1 MKTKKIFL
9 ASSSELREDRQEFER
24 LVSRQNNDWVP
35 RGVYLQ
41 LVIWED
47 FLDAM
52 SQARLQDEYN
62 KAVREC
68 DLFVML
74 FSTKVGKYTEEEF
87 ETAFGQFKATNK
99 PFIFTYFKD
108 TEVSIV
114 MANEND
120 LMSLWAF
127 RKKLLALGHFPTVY
141 KNLGDLRYHFD
152 QQLEK
157 LAASGFFE
165 LTSGSSVAPPTAAPQ
180 ASPALPYLA
189 FGSWT
194 LRNAVDEVGLDWSNS
209 VLKFSSQEPVP
220 VGLQLRGTFTWRLNN
235 ELIGTEE
242 VSGYYIAATRQITL
256 EGERVTA
263 PERLAVR
270 VSVGERARVERW
282 PLGLDC
288 AIGRSWQ
295 PRALGGQPL
304 IDPSWRA
311 VRPSNSRGI
320 QRRAGLPTSARRAK
334 PKRCAQKMCQPFR
347 RRTSLVRAPRPGS
360 VKAQQILEL
369 VPKSEVQLPEIRQ
382 RPGHRSL
389 DAVVPAGDL
398 EGARSRKRRERYGVA
413 ETYVPA
419 GKRLSFEGVASPR
432 DFGERSPTIRA
443 EPRAREEHRVVGVPT
458 GAGAVFLAEE
468 SSAAAKKVPK
478 KVPASW
484 ESLPGEMRH
493 LGEIRELF
501 GAFQTACT

>member
-263 PERLAVR
+263 PERLAVG
-270 VSVGERARVERW
+270 SYSAFLSANERELNDGRW
-282 PLGLDC
+282 G
-288 AIGRSWQ
+288 S
-295 PRALGGQPL
+295 
-304 IDPSWRA
+304 
-311 VRPSNSRGI
+311 
-320 QRRAGLPTSARRAK
+320 T
-334 PKRCAQKMCQPFR
+334 AQ
-347 RRTSLVRAPRPGS
+347 
-360 VKAQQILEL
+360 
-369 VPKSEVQLPEIRQ
+369 
-382 RPGHRSL
+382 
-389 DAVVPAGDL
+389 
-398 EGARSRKRRERYGVA
+398 
-413 ETYVPA
+413 
-419 GKRLSFEGVASPR
+419 
-432 DFGERSPTIRA
+432 
-443 EPRAREEHRVVGVPT
+443 
-458 GAGAVFLAEE
+458 
-468 SSAAAKKVPK
+468 
-478 KVPASW
+478 
-484 ESLPGEMRH
+484 
-493 LGEIRELF
+493 LGEAGSPGRWE
-501 GAFQTACT
+501 ASR